1 MPSEKSE
8 KRMVKVVLDTVIIVR
23 SLIKP
28 RGYNSEIIKRVNEY
42 ELFVSEDM
50 LKEAVDVLH
59 RSSLKKKYDPSGI
72 IAISDILD
80 VLSEATL
87 VTPSHKINICRDPH
101 DNKFI
106 ECAVTAGADY
116 IVSGDEDLLTLKEYE
131 KVKIITADAFLNI
144 LNNLSLKQKG
154 D

>member
-1 MPSEKSE
+1 MPSGKSE
-8 KRMVKVVLDTVIIVR
+8 RRMIKVVLDTVILVR

-28 RGYNSEIIKRVNEY
+28 RGYNAEIIKRINEY
-42 ELFVSEDM
+42 ELFVSEDI

-80 VLSEATL
+80 ILSEAE
-87 VTPSHKINICRDPH
+87 VIAPSQKFNLCRDPY

-106 ECAVTAGADY
+106 ECAFAADADY
-116 IVSGDEDLLTLKEYE
+116 IVSGDEDLLAIKEYG
-131 KVKIITADAFLNI
+131 KIKIVTADAFLRI
-144 LNNLSLKQKG
+144 LDNLSLK
-154 D
+154 

>member
-59 RSSLKKKYDPSGI
+59 RSSLKKKYDLLFHYIFPI
-72 IAISDILD
+72 F
-80 VLSEATL
+80 
-87 VTPSHKINICRDPH
+87 KI
-101 DNKFI
+101 
-106 ECAVTAGADY
+106 
-116 IVSGDEDLLTLKEYE
+116 
-131 KVKIITADAFLNI
+131 
-144 LNNLSLKQKG
+144 
-154 D
+154 